1 MTAAEVIALAR
12 QAGVM
17 LVTAESCTGGMIIGA
32 LTDIA
37 GASAV
42 VDRGFIT
49 YSNAA
54 KHEMLGVPMAVI
66 EEHGAVSQQVAE
78 LMALG
83 ALGGALDAS
92 GGGALGA
99 SRGGE
104 SGAYP
109 CLAVAVTG
117 IAGPDGGSVDKPVG
131 LVWFGL
137 AMRGGDVSS
146 WREVFDGGREN
157 VRAKTTQMALAK
169 MAETLRNY
177 SATRG

>member
-1 MTAAEVIALAR
+1 MTAADVIALAR

-17 LVTAESCTGGMIIGA
+17 LVTAESCTGGMIISA
-32 LTDIA
+32 LTEIA

-54 KHEMLGVPMAVI
+54 KHEMLGIPMEVI
-66 EEHGAVSQQVAE
+66 DEYGAVSQQVAE
-78 LMALG
+78 MMALG
-83 ALGGALDAS
+83 ALGALGALRES
-92 GGGALGA
+92 GGALG
-99 SRGGE
+99 
-104 SGAYP
+104 GAHP

-137 AMRGGDVSS
+137 AMRGGAVSS
-146 WREVFDGGREN
+146 WHEIFDGNRQN
-157 VRAKTTQMALAK
+157 VRAQTTEMALAK
-169 MAETLRNY
+169 MAEALRNY
-177 SATRG
+177 SVTRG

>member
-49 YSNAA
+49 YSNEA

-83 ALGGALDAS
+83 ALGGAL
-92 GGGALGA
+92 
-99 SRGGE
+99 GE
-104 SGAYP
+104 SGAHP

-137 AMRGGDVSS
+137 AMRGGAVSS

-157 VRAKTTQMALAK
+157 VRAQTTQMALAK
-169 MAETLRNY
+169 MAEALHNY

>member
-66 EEHGAVSQQVAE
+66 EEYGAVSQQVAE
-78 LMALG
+78 LMATGALEASG
-83 ALGGALDAS
+83 ALGES
-92 GGGALGA
+92 
-99 SRGGE
+99 GGE
-104 SGAYP
+104 SGAHP

-117 IAGPDGGSVDKPVG
+117 IAGPAGGSVDKPVG

-157 VRAKTTQMALAK
+157 VRLQTTQMALAK
-169 MAETLRNY
+169 MAEALRDY

>member
-1 MTAAEVIALAR
+1 MMAAEVIALAR

-66 EEHGAVSQQVAE
+66 EEYGAVSQQVAE
-78 LMALG
+78 AMAVGALG
-83 ALGGALDAS
+83 ALRALEAS
-92 GGGALGA
+92 G
-99 SRGGE
+99 GGE
-104 SGAYP
+104 SGAHP

-157 VRAKTTQMALAK
+157 VRLQTTQMALAK
-169 MAETLRNY
+169 MAEALRNY

>member
-1 MTAAEVIALAR
+1 MTAGEVIALAR

-92 GGGALGA
+92 GGGALG
-99 SRGGE
+99 GE
-104 SGAYP
+104 SGAHP

-117 IAGPDGGSVDKPVG
+117 IAGPDGGSADKPVG

-137 AMRGGDVSS
+137 AMRGGAVSS
-146 WREVFDGGREN
+146 WRQVFDGGREN

-169 MAETLRNY
+169 MAEALRNY

>member
-1 MTAAEVIALAR
+1 MMAAEVIALAR

-49 YSNAA
+49 YSNEA

-66 EEHGAVSQQVAE
+66 EEYGAVSQQVAE
-78 LMALG
+78 LMAV
-83 ALGGALDAS
+83 
-92 GGGALGA
+92 GALGA
-99 SRGGE
+99 SGALGESGGGE
-104 SGAYP
+104 SGAHP

-117 IAGPDGGSVDKPVG
+117 IAGPDGGSADKPVG

-137 AMRGGDVSS
+137 AMRGGAVSS

-169 MAETLRNY
+169 MAEALRNY

>member
-1 MTAAEVIALAR
+1 MTAGAVIALAR

-66 EEHGAVSQQVAE
+66 EEYGAVSQQVAE
-78 LMALG
+78 AMAV
-83 ALGGALDAS
+83 GALDAS
-92 GGGALGA
+92 GG
-99 SRGGE
+99 E
-104 SGAYP
+104 SGAHP

-117 IAGPDGGSVDKPVG
+117 IAGPDGGSADKPVG

-137 AMRGGDVSS
+137 AMRGGAVSS

-157 VRAKTTQMALAK
+157 VRAQTTQMALAK
-169 MAETLRNY
+169 MESALRNY

>member
-49 YSNAA
+49 YSNEA

-78 LMALG
+78 LMAVG
-83 ALGGALDAS
+83 ALRGAS
-92 GGGALGA
+92 GC
-99 SRGGE
+99 E
-104 SGAYP
+104 SGAHP

-169 MAETLRNY
+169 MAEALRNY

>member
-1 MTAAEVIALAR
+1 MTAGAVIALAR

-66 EEHGAVSQQVAE
+66 EEFGAVSQQVAE

-83 ALGGALDAS
+83 AS
-92 GGGALGA
+92 G
-99 SRGGE
+99 GGE
-104 SGAYP
+104 SGAHP

-117 IAGPDGGSVDKPVG
+117 IAGPDGGSADKPVG

-137 AMRGGDVSS
+137 AMRGGAVSS

-169 MAETLRNY
+169 MAEALRNY

>member
-66 EEHGAVSQQVAE
+66 EEYGAVSQQVAE
-78 LMALG
+78 AMAVGALRALEASG
-83 ALGGALDAS
+83 ALGES
-92 GGGALGA
+92 G
-99 SRGGE
+99 GGE
-104 SGAYP
+104 SGAHP

-137 AMRGGDVSS
+137 AMRGGAVSS

-157 VRAKTTQMALAK
+157 VRAQTTQMALAK
-169 MAETLRNY
+169 MAAALRAY

>member
-1 MTAAEVIALAR
+1 MMAAEVIALAR

-83 ALGGALDAS
+83 AS
-92 GGGALGA
+92 GGALG
-99 SRGGE
+99 E
-104 SGAYP
+104 SGAHP

-137 AMRGGDVSS
+137 AMRGGAVSS

-169 MAETLRNY
+169 MESALRNY

>member
-1 MTAAEVIALAR
+1 MMAAEVIALAR

-49 YSNAA
+49 YSNEA

-66 EEHGAVSQQVAE
+66 EEYGAVSQQVAE
-78 LMALG
+78 LMAV
-83 ALGGALDAS
+83 
-92 GGGALGA
+92 GALGA
-99 SRGGE
+99 SGALGESGGGE
-104 SGAYP
+104 SGAHP

-169 MAETLRNY
+169 MESALRNY

>member
-1 MTAAEVIALAR
+1 MMAAEVIALAR

-83 ALGGALDAS
+83 AS
-92 GGGALGA
+92 
-99 SRGGE
+99 GGE
-104 SGAYP
+104 SGAHP

-117 IAGPDGGSVDKPVG
+117 IAGPDGGSADKPVG

-137 AMRGGDVSS
+137 AMRGGAVSS

-157 VRAKTTQMALAK
+157 VRAQTTQMALAK
-169 MAETLRNY
+169 MESALRNY

>member
-1 MTAAEVIALAR
+1 MTAAAEVIALAR

-49 YSNAA
+49 YSNEA

-66 EEHGAVSQQVAE
+66 EEYGAVSQQVAE
-78 LMALG
+78 LMAV
-83 ALGGALDAS
+83 
-92 GGGALGA
+92 GALGA
-99 SRGGE
+99 SGALGESGGGE
-104 SGAYP
+104 SGAHP

-169 MAETLRNY
+169 MAEALRNY

>member
-1 MTAAEVIALAR
+1 MTAADVIALAR

-17 LVTAESCTGGMIIGA
+17 LVTAESCTGGMIISA
-32 LTDIA
+32 LTEIA

-54 KHEMLGVPMAVI
+54 KHEMLGIPMEVI
-66 EEHGAVSQQVAE
+66 EEYGAVSQQVAE
-78 LMALG
+78 MMALG
-83 ALGGALDAS
+83 ALGES
-92 GGGALGA
+92 G
-99 SRGGE
+99 GGE
-104 SGAYP
+104 SGALGGAHP

-137 AMRGGDVSS
+137 AMRGGAVSS
-146 WREVFDGGREN
+146 WHEIFAGDRQN
-157 VRAKTTQMALAK
+157 VRAQTKDMALAK
-169 MAETLRNY
+169 MAAALRNY
-177 SATRG
+177 SVTRG

>member
-49 YSNAA
+49 YSNEA

-66 EEHGAVSQQVAE
+66 EEYGAVSQQVAE
-78 LMALG
+78 LMAVG
-83 ALGGALDAS
+83 ALEALRAS

-99 SRGGE
+99 LGGE
-104 SGAYP
+104 SGAHP

-117 IAGPDGGSVDKPVG
+117 IAGPDGGSADKPVG

-137 AMRGGDVSS
+137 AMRGGAVSS

-169 MAETLRNY
+169 MAEALRDY

>member
-49 YSNAA
+49 YSNEA

-78 LMALG
+78 LMAT
-83 ALGGALDAS
+83 
-92 GGGALGA
+92 GALGA
-99 SRGGE
+99 SGGASGGE
-104 SGAYP
+104 SGAHP

-117 IAGPDGGSVDKPVG
+117 IAGPDGGSADKPVG

-137 AMRGGDVSS
+137 AMRGGAVSS

-157 VRAKTTQMALAK
+157 VRLQTTQMALAK
-169 MAETLRNY
+169 MAEALRDY

>member
-66 EEHGAVSQQVAE
+66 EEYGAVSQQVAE
-78 LMALG
+78 AMAV
-83 ALGGALDAS
+83 
-92 GGGALGA
+92 GALGA
-99 SRGGE
+99 SGGA
-104 SGAYP
+104 SGDAHP

-137 AMRGGDVSS
+137 AMRGGAVSS

-157 VRAKTTQMALAK
+157 VRLQTTQMALAK
-169 MAETLRNY
+169 MESALRNY

>member
-49 YSNAA
+49 YSNEA

-78 LMALG
+78 AMALG
-83 ALGGALDAS
+83 ALGALRALEAS
-92 GGGALGA
+92 G
-99 SRGGE
+99 GGE
-104 SGAYP
+104 SGAHP

-137 AMRGGDVSS
+137 AMRGGAVSS

-157 VRAKTTQMALAK
+157 VRAQTTQMALAK
-169 MAETLRNY
+169 MAEALRNY

>member
-49 YSNAA
+49 YSNEA

-78 LMALG
+78 LMATG
-83 ALGGALDAS
+83 ALRES
-92 GGGALGA
+92 GGE
-99 SRGGE
+99 SGGE
-104 SGAYP
+104 SGAHP

-117 IAGPDGGSVDKPVG
+117 IAGPDGGSADKPVG

-137 AMRGGDVSS
+137 AMRGGAVSS

-157 VRAKTTQMALAK
+157 VRAQTTQMALAK
-169 MAETLRNY
+169 MAEALRNY

>member
-54 KHEMLGVPMAVI
+54 KHEMLGVPMGVI

-78 LMALG
+78 LMATG
-83 ALGGALDAS
+83 ALEALGESGDAS
-92 GGGALGA
+92 GGGALG
-99 SRGGE
+99 GE
-104 SGAYP
+104 SGAHP
-109 CLAVAVTG
+109 CLAIAVTG

-146 WREVFDGGREN
+146 WRQVFDGGREN

-169 MAETLRNY
+169 MAEALRNY

>member
-1 MTAAEVIALAR
+1 MTAADVIALAR

-17 LVTAESCTGGMIIGA
+17 LVTAESCTGGMIISA
-32 LTDIA
+32 LTEIA

-54 KHEMLGVPMAVI
+54 KHEMLGIPMEVI
-66 EEHGAVSQQVAE
+66 DEYGAVSQQVAE
-78 LMALG
+78 MMALG
-83 ALGGALDAS
+83 ALGALRES
-92 GGGALGA
+92 GGGAA
-99 SRGGE
+99 GGE
-104 SGAYP
+104 AGAHP

-137 AMRGGDVSS
+137 AMRGGAVSS
-146 WREVFDGGREN
+146 WHEIFDGNRQN
-157 VRAKTTQMALAK
+157 VRAQTTEMALAK
-169 MAETLRNY
+169 MAEALRNY
-177 SATRG
+177 SVTRG